1 MPCDGRTFCLD
12 ASVVITFNKNGQF
25 QLLEDVLAGKAVIS
39 QEVYDECVSPRVS
52 IDASLTTGKFQLLPI
67 TEPTDL
73 AFFAQAARQMD
84 RGEASALTIARS
96 IGATLLCNDLE
107 AIKIGS
113 SLPAPVPTV
122 EGCAEVLCYAVGHG
136 YLSPKQAEVHL
147 ETFIAGGAWVPVA
160 PIGYFD
166 GCV

>member
-39 QEVYDECVSPRVS
+39 QEVYDECVSPRIS
-52 IDASLTTGKFQLLPI
+52 IDASLATGKFQLLTISDPS
-67 TEPTDL
+67 DL

-96 IGATLLCNDLE
+96 IGATLLCNDHE
-107 AIKIGS
+107 AITIGG
-113 SLPAPVPTV
+113 SLPAPTPTV

-136 YLSPKQAEVHL
+136 HLTAQQAEVHL
-147 ETFIAGGAWVPVA
+147 DTFIAGGAWVPMA
-160 PIGYFD
+160 PTDYFD